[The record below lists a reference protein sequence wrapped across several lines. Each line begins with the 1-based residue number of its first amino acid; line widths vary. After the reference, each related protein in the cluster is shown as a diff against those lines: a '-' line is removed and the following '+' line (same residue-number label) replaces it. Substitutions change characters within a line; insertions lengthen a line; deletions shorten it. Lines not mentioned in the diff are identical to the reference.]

1 MLPKNLSTTDLE
13 DIYDALASAIDNAEA
28 TNESKLLT
36 KLVLLL
42 SNSLGDK
49 ALVVDTIEIAEKN
62 L

>member
-13 DIYDALASAIDNAEA
+13 DIYDALASAIDKAEA
-28 TNESKLLT
+28 NNESKLLT

-49 ALVVDTIEIAEKN
+49 TLVMDTIEIAEKN